1 MHRSCQISSEV
12 CILPIPSCIPYVDS
26 SLHHWTTATTHHLTM
41 ATRTSMPDRRP
52 NDGTDATTILRCAAV
67 DLTGILCTTHLLI
80 PDFQRSAAA
89 SRPSS
94 MTLQN
99 FSTGSAR
106 RQTCSVQGLGCV
118 QLVVQ
123 GSRTANVGSM
133 SRKYELVGGIF
144 CKMHQLGLTVS
155 ITIRWLQL
163 SMCADDRSS
172 RQKSARPSQQR
183 R

>member
-1 MHRSCQISSEV
+1 M
-12 CILPIPSCIPYVDS
+12 
-26 SLHHWTTATTHHLTM
+26 
-41 ATRTSMPDRRP
+41 DRRP

-80 PDFQRSAAA
+80 PDFQRSAAV
-89 SRPSS
+89 SRPSL

-123 GSRTANVGSM
+123 GSCTTNVGSM
-133 SRKYELVGGIF
+133 SRKYELIGGIF
-144 CKMHQLGLTVS
+144 CKTHQLGLTVS
-155 ITIRWLQL
+155 ITIQWLQL
-163 SMCADDRSS
+163 STCTDDRSPCIS
-172 RQKSARPSQQR
+172 KPAFFGYRCHRFACLCTNLYRLGRLTNLHTNLCMPMYKSAQPRQTPQLLYNP
-183 R
+183 